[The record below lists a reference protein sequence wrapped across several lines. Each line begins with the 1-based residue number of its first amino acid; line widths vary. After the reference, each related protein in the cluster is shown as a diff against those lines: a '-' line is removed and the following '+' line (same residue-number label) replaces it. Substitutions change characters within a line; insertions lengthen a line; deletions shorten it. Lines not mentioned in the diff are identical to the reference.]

1 MAHPHVVV
9 VRDSFTEGPWAVI
22 VMELARCSM
31 AELVEERGP
40 LPVEALL
47 DLATQV
53 CAGLAAAH
61 AAGVVHRDV
70 KPHNLLLFSGGVV
83 KLCDF
88 GVAHAA
94 GHARTRT
101 GNVIGSMPF
110 MAPEQRRYPRAVRP
124 ATDVYGLAHTLVW
137 LHLGRPSGDLYAPGS
152 MGELVEAGMP
162 VALAEVLGRG
172 TRSQGGRLHAIRAVT
187 GARRV

>member
-1 MAHPHVVV
+1 MTNPATHLPERVRAGQVLRGGRYLLVAPLGVGGQATVWRARDSRSRGAEADVAVKLLRTEDGGAEAAAQEAEVSLRVAHPHVVV

-40 LPVEALL
+40 LPLEALL

-94 GHARTRT
+94 GHAR
-101 GNVIGSMPF
+101 
-110 MAPEQRRYPRAVRP
+110 RRHRASAGPRDQTPR
-124 ATDVYGLAHTLVW
+124 
-137 LHLGRPSGDLYAPGS
+137 
-152 MGELVEAGMP
+152 
-162 VALAEVLGRG
+162 
-172 TRSQGGRLHAIRAVT
+172 
-187 GARRV
+187 